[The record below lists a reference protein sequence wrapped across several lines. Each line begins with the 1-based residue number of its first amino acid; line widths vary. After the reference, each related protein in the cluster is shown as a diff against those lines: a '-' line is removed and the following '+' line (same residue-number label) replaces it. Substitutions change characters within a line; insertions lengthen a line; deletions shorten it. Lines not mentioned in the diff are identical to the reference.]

1 MAVCSGDPGR
11 DRSFLVLTTFEVEVV
26 HLGVGVGVRTIETD
40 TFQCGGDEAEV
51 ALIGQFYAQQVGVAG
66 VFGLGELLVFVVL
79 IGVVTDNLIDDK
91 VIDLFVENT
100 CADQTDTFEVVVCAE
115 VEVVGD
121 GRGQVGV
128 THHQFVVA
136 AVDVDTGDQCRVF
149 RAAQCLGERSAEL

>member
-40 TFQCGGDEAEV
+40 TFQCGSNEAEV

-79 IGVVTDNLIDDK
+79 IGVVTDDLINDK
-91 VIDLFVENT
+91 VIDLFVEDA

-115 VEVVGD
+115 VEIVGD
-121 GRGQVGV
+121 GRGQVRSYPSPV
-128 THHQFVVA
+128 R
-136 AVDVDTGDQCRVF
+136 CR
-149 RAAQCLGERSAEL
+149 CG

>member
-1 MAVCSGDPGR
+1 M
-11 DRSFLVLTTFEVEVV
+11 
-26 HLGVGVGVRTIETD
+26 GVGVCTVETD
-40 TFQCGGDEAEV
+40 TFQCGSNEAEV

-79 IGVVTDNLIDDK
+79 IGVVTDDLIDDK
-91 VIDLFVENT
+91 VIDLLVEDT
-100 CADQTDTFEVVVCAE
+100 CADQTDTFEVIVCAE

-136 AVDVDTGDQCRVF
+136 AVDVDTGDQCGVF